1 MHPTPISQDKWEVT
15 RSSSNN
21 WITSCTTAVSLSNRT
36 IGCSGKSVWLATG
49 QSCQYSWSNYNDPS
63 AGAPTRARVRARNV
77 QGTSQRSQ
85 SVSLSPGYFRLTE
98 RVTTMS
104 VREAATCCS
113 PTSRRPRHISCKHG
127 KEQGN
132 TIFSDRVKI
141 EQQNTHIEPISFRI
155 KATV

>member
-1 MHPTPISQDKWEVT
+1 
-15 RSSSNN
+15 
-21 WITSCTTAVSLSNRT
+21 VSLSNRT

-85 SVSLSPGYFRLTE
+85 SFPDKRPVSLSAGYFRLTE

-104 VREAATCCS
+104 VREAVTCCS
-113 PTSRRPRHISCKHG
+113 PTSRRPRHKLCKHG
-127 KEQGN
+127 EEQGN
-132 TIFSDRVKI
+132 TVFSDRVKI
-141 EQQNTHIEPISFRI
+141 EQQDTHIESVSFRI
-155 KATV
+155 KATVRMLAREWI